1 VATAGETAAETAA
14 MRRAVRLA
22 AQGVGMTSPNPVV
35 GCVIVDSAG
44 ACVGEGFHER
54 AGGPHAEIMAL
65 RQAGSRACGATAV
78 VTLEPCNHTGRTAPC
93 SHALV
98 AAGVSRVVVAVRDPH
113 PAAAGGIDT
122 LLDAG
127 VDVEVGLLAEE
138 AERVNEPWLTSVR
151 RRRPYVIWKYG
162 ASLDGRVAAADGS
175 SRWVTGSAARADAH
189 RLRAE
194 SDAVL
199 VGSGTVLADDPHL
212 AVRKAQL
219 RRGQPLRVV
228 LDTHARTPPSA
239 RVLDD
244 AAPTLVAVAEDADAT
259 ALAKAGAQVLRAPRA
274 PAGPGLDLLAL
285 LAALHERQIVTV
297 LLEGG
302 PTLAGS
308 FVAEGLVD
316 RVVAYL
322 APVLIGGGGRP
333 ALTGAGAPTIE
344 AVRRLRVD
352 DVTRIGPDVRI
363 TARPTAWKQS
373 SSRETE
379 KG

>member
-1 VATAGETAAETAA
+1 VTVSAAEQRAMARARELGTTA
-14 MRRAVRLA
+14 L
-22 AQGVGMTSPNPVV
+22 GTTSPNPAVGAVV
-35 GCVIVDSAG
+35 LDAAG
-44 ACVGEGFHER
+44 APVGEG
-54 AGGPHAEIMAL
+54 ATAPPGGPHAEVTAL
-65 RQAGSRACGATAV
+65 AHAGERARGGTAV
-78 VTLEPCNHTGRTAPC
+78 VTLEPCAHTGRTGPC
-93 SHALV
+93 ADALI
-98 AAGVSRVVVAVRDPH
+98 AAGIARVVVAVPEPTALAGGGAARLR
-113 PAAAGGIDT
+113 AAGIDVVT
-122 LLDAG
+122 G
-127 VDVEVGLLAEE
+127 VEQQA
-138 AERVNEPWLTSVR
+138 AERGALAGWLTGVR
-151 RRRPYVIWKYG
+151 EQRPYVVWKV
-162 ASLDGRVAAADGS
+162 AATIDGRVAAADGS

-274 PAGPGLDLLAL
+274 AAGPGLDLLAL